1 MSLNNW
7 LKTKMAIN
15 EFISTMIEYFGENDF
30 NFIMRNLDVFNTVYI
45 YLFFKTRMLSDEDI
59 EQIYRVIEEVK
70 NGYNTSGKN
79 KKGEYEY
86 N

>member
-1 MSLNNW
+1 MSFNNW
-7 LKTKMAIN
+7 LKTKKAVNDFIN
-15 EFISTMIEYFGENDF
+15 TMIEYFGEEDF

-59 EQIYRVIEEVK
+59 EQIYRVIEEVRNEYK
-70 NGYNTSGKN
+70 D
-79 KKGEYEY
+79 KKEKYEY